1 MHGMAVW
8 HGTSGR
14 DRDESRQAKCV
25 TGGKSCIVRASACLL
40 DAAKERAQR
49 LARPRRN
56 SSSTGQWRK
65 RWPGARVVDALS
77 PTNYCWCWCWC
88 CCSRWRSH
96 YLLLLLSSRSSDHT
110 LMHVV
115 RTRIQTRWQAANRRE
130 PESDPRAFH
139 QHVSASVTASSNG
152 IYHPQSSSSRT
163 ATMLTRRGCRHPNLP
178 TVLDGPR
185 SCDHHRVRQ

>member
-88 CCSRWRSH
+88 WCWCCCSRWRSH
-96 YLLLLLSSRSSDHT
+96 YLLLLSSRSSDHT
-110 LMHVV
+110 LMHVA
-115 RTRIQTRWQAANRRE
+115 RTRIQTSWEAANRRE
-130 PESDPRAFH
+130 SKSDPRAF
-139 QHVSASVTASSNG
+139 VSPACQRQCHRFLQRHLPSTIVFFTDRDDAYPPRMPS
-152 IYHPQSSSSRT
+152 PQSPYRIGRT
-163 ATMLTRRGCRHPNLP
+163 ALM
-178 TVLDGPR
+178 
-185 SCDHHRVRQ
+185 